1 MKTKVM
7 LIFLAALFT
16 AGSVSAQ
23 EPSLQP
29 RTEGGITFISGG
41 VGMDERETLKK
52 VESDYN
58 LRLLFAAK
66 DSGEFVAGVQ
76 VTIRDAKGK
85 TVLDAVSD
93 GPRFFAKLT
102 PGSYRVTVLHN
113 GTPMT
118 RAVKISP
125 KRSVSQAFYW
135 KITPREKPI
144 E

>member
-7 LIFLAALFT
+7 LIFLTALFA
-16 AGSVSAQ
+16 AGTVSAQ
-23 EPSLQP
+23 EPALQP

-41 VGMDERETLKK
+41 VGMGERETLKK
-52 VESDYN
+52 VEADYN

-66 DSGEFVAGVQ
+66 NSGEFVAGVQ

-85 TVLDAVSD
+85 TVLDAVAD

-102 PGSYRVTVLHN
+102 PGNYKVTVLHN
-113 GTPMT
+113 GTPFT
-118 RAVKISP
+118 RSVKISP

-135 KITPREKPI
+135 TITPRDKPV